1 MLAGLIADE
10 DRTGASKVPRL
21 GDLPLLGRLFSNQ
34 RDELSKTEIVLL
46 ITPRI
51 IRNIERPELADGEF
65 FGGTESAASDQA
77 LQLRP
82 MGRPAARDVAP
93 GPAARCTRATV
104 LAGAA
109 TGGARRTSRTAGG
122 TQSGTGSGTASAA
135 RSHGRAMSRWQ
146 HPRRAGFT
154 LIELVITVA
163 IVGVLALLAAPLME
177 VTAQRHK
184 EAELHLALRQIRE
197 AIDAYHQTV
206 LDKKIASPADASG
219 YPPDLESLV
228 AGVPDITKPD
238 RPKIYFLRRLPRD
251 PMHPDATLVAG

>member
-1 MLAGLIADE
+1 
-10 DRTGASKVPRL
+10 
-21 GDLPLLGRLFSNQ
+21 
-34 RDELSKTEIVLL
+34 
-46 ITPRI
+46 
-51 IRNIERPELADGEF
+51 
-65 FGGTESAASDQA
+65 
-77 LQLRP
+77 
-82 MGRPAARDVAP
+82 
-93 GPAARCTRATV
+93 
-104 LAGAA
+104 
-109 TGGARRTSRTAGG
+109 
-122 TQSGTGSGTASAA
+122 
-135 RSHGRAMSRWQ
+135 MSRWQ

-238 RPKIYFLRRLPRD
+238 RPMIYFLRRLPRD
-251 PMHPDATLVAG
+251 PMHPDATLSPAETWGKRSYASPPDAPSAGEDVYDVYSLSEGVGLNGVPYREL